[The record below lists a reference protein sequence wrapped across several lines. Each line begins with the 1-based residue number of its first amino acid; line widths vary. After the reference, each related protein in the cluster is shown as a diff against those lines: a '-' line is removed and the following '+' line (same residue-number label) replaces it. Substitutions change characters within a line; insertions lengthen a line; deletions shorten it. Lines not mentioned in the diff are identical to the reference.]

1 MYAKITLNTSDTV
14 QNIAPSVQV
23 GDYLYYQAI
32 DNSLALNTANNP
44 ILAGVIVEITSE
56 DVIIKLENG
65 VNSSDISG
73 FIMFLKDKRINNS
86 SLKGY
91 YAEVTLINNDINN
104 QSELFALNSEFTV
117 SSKQSA
123 KTVIIKITK

>member
-44 ILAGVIVEITSE
+44 ILAGVIVEITSK
-56 DVIIKLENG
+56 DVIIQLATG

-117 SSKQSA
+117 SSK
-123 KTVIIKITK
+123 

>member
-23 GDYLYYQAI
+23 GDYIYYQAI

-117 SSKQSA
+117 SSK
-123 KTVIIKITK
+123 

>member
-1 MYAKITLNTSDTV
+1 MYAKITLNIISTV
-14 QNIAPSVQV
+14 QNISPSVQV
-23 GDYLYYQAI
+23 GDYVYYQAI

-44 ILAGVIVEITSE
+44 ILAGVIVEITGK
-56 DVIIKLENG
+56 DVIIQLATG

-91 YAEVTLINNDINN
+91 YAEVTLINNDINS

-117 SSKQSA
+117 SSK
-123 KTVIIKITK
+123 

>member
-1 MYAKITLNTSDTV
+1 MYAKITLNITSTV

-23 GDYLYYQAI
+23 GDYVYYQAI

-44 ILAGVIVEITSE
+44 ILAGVIVEIDKVTGK
-56 DVIIKLENG
+56 DVIIQLATG

-91 YAEVTLINNDINN
+91 YAEVTLINNDINS

-117 SSKQSA
+117 SSK
-123 KTVIIKITK
+123 

>member
-1 MYAKITLNTSDTV
+1 MYAKITLNTSSKI

-23 GDYLYYQAI
+23 GDYVYYQAI
-32 DNSLALNTANNP
+32 DNSLALSTANNP
-44 ILAGVIVEITSE
+44 ILAGVIVEIDKGTGK

-65 VNSSDISG
+65 VNSSDING

-117 SSKQSA
+117 SSK
-123 KTVIIKITK
+123 

>member
-1 MYAKITLNTSDTV
+1 MYAKITLNIISTV
-14 QNIAPSVQV
+14 QKISPSVQV
-23 GDYLYYQAI
+23 GDYIYYQAI

-44 ILAGVIVEITSE
+44 ILAGVIVEITGK
-56 DVIIKLENG
+56 DVIIQLATG

-91 YAEVTLINNDINN
+91 YAEVTLINNDINS

-117 SSKQSA
+117 SSK
-123 KTVIIKITK
+123 

>member
-32 DNSLALNTANNP
+32 DNSLALKTDNNP
-44 ILAGVIVEITSE
+44 ILAGVIVEITSK
-56 DVIIKLENG
+56 DVIIQLATG

-117 SSKQSA
+117 SSK
-123 KTVIIKITK
+123 

>member
-1 MYAKITLNTSDTV
+1 MYAKITLNIISTV
-14 QNIAPSVQV
+14 QNISPSVQV
-23 GDYLYYQAI
+23 GDYVYYQAI

-44 ILAGVIVEITSE
+44 ILAGVIVEITSK
-56 DVIIKLENG
+56 DIIIQLATG
-65 VNSSDISG
+65 VSSSDING

-117 SSKQSA
+117 SSK
-123 KTVIIKITK
+123 

>member
-1 MYAKITLNTSDTV
+1 MYAKITLNIISTV

-23 GDYLYYQAI
+23 GDYVYYQAI

-44 ILAGVIVEITSE
+44 ILAGVIVEITSK
-56 DVIIKLENG
+56 DVIIKLEN
-65 VNSSDISG
+65 G

-117 SSKQSA
+117 SSK
-123 KTVIIKITK
+123 